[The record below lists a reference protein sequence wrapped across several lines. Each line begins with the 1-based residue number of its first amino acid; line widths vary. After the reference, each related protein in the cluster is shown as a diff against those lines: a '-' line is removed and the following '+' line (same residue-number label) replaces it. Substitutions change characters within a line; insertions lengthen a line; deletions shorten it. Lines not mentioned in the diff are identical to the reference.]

1 MNINRKKDLIP
12 APKDGQ
18 KLYLV
23 VKPTQL
29 GIDKNSNWK
38 DGSTV
43 TVEVWKQKGNDEP
56 TQSDMGDYKVTVYK
70 NGTSGIHATKTNTPS
85 FTFSASKN
93 DSSYEVELKVNNKS
107 ADSKTVRINRDGTS
121 GSVVTIIDVNGEKHW
136 AIDGVDT
143 GVKAEGKDGTGVN
156 VQGSVDVLTNAEITG
171 QQTSLQGITGMQKG
185 DCYIVESNRHLYMFM
200 ANGQTFPSNWKDLGE
215 FKGAPGSNGTS
226 NYIHLAHATWVDTEN
241 HSVTGFTVDSE
252 TGANYS
258 WMGICVDDNPLDPGS
273 TGRPFTNTGEDTAY
287 YRYKWNFIK
296 GKDGDNYENVYLQ
309 TKTNVKPGLDD
320 SDSYVENGQTINKSK
335 DEYRPAVSGFNS
347 TQHRNSRWQDDP
359 LGITSTW
366 RFEWQ
371 ATRKKVNGVWGSF
384 VVSNAPIHVF
394 YRPPFWS
401 RVYKRVAV
409 GTTPDTPTGG
419 SYDNP
424 VPSGWDDGIPDP
436 STVNGDSLVWTT
448 IRKFSD
454 DETTQWDSP
463 QIDRDTSDRDIE
475 YAPAQPNDAQPDP
488 PGTPGVTWY
497 DPSGQLPAGLSWS
510 NMVWR
515 AERRMENG
523 VGVGNWVITR
533 SKGEKGDPGGRATAI
548 ESWFCALAS
557 KPSTLPDIV
566 FYSGI
571 PYWTVG
577 GSQKRWYKG
586 QDDNWSESVPY
597 LYRLDKYETSDGNTF
612 WSSPYFSSEWADQG
626 PVGPEG
632 PGGTGISNTTYW
644 YLATTMATGVTRS
657 LSGWTSSYQQATPDL
672 PYVWRYA
679 DTLLTNGNHQYTDC
693 EMIFSYSSGANPNL
707 LEQTNFS
714 SLQALDKWSAKGY
727 VAPNDGAEKESRFQ
741 ITTGTQAHNAVHD
754 LLAYG
759 GDKVSCEELLQ
770 QAVTGSKRKLEP
782 STWYTLSFWSKGS
795 QVRQLSISSGGY
807 GYAVSGT
814 KREIWLEEGHTYR
827 FTVNGYIL
835 RNGNNNVY
843 LSTFVWGPLNA
854 SNPWQYKAQ
863 IDISSSSNTT
873 VTFEFTAAVTGIH
886 AIESYVWPNDKR
898 TGNEYGYVSYYTIWD
913 IDCLFV
919 THLYP
924 NIIDIDVNG
933 YVDGEMKNLG
943 VDGYCKW
950 AESNGWVRHT
960 YTFKTKSTLDVTAQN
975 YVLWRIPPCIYEGL
989 SKDVYICMPKLEVGM
1004 QATSYIS
1011 NEDSTH
1017 CGQIRRRRWALNT
1030 EYFQGAVDERYDDVV
1045 LVGEGGF
1052 YHCIK
1057 SHISTLDNMPGI
1069 GDYWQTYW
1077 TSAQSGMYEMLSTD
1091 LFFANKALIN
1101 NLIATLIQTGYSG
1114 SPHIEAE
1121 GSEFKIFGKGQ
1132 YPAIYLAVND
1142 QNQAVLRFQNE
1153 NTGEFLY
1160 DLGPDGIMKEFSEV
1174 KNSYTAIK
1182 LKKLINATRVSEI
1195 LNITDSACT
1204 TYYRFNEGYKQIGTG
1219 ANATRQYN
1227 VSGGSSPSAKNTQ
1240 YFTSSNYNGTT
1251 IADGWYVR
1259 PNNGHYMMLMTRN
1272 NVEATIYTVDIHQFS
1287 GGKLAQSVT
1296 VLFTYTDNQHASHSV
1311 GCDENGN
1318 ELSTSTYQYLYSY
1331 WQQNNITL

>member
-258 WMGICVDDNPLDPGS
+258 WMGICVDDNTLDPGS

-335 DEYRPAVSGFNS
+335 DEYRPSVSGYDS
-347 TQHRNSRWQDDP
+347 TQHRYSRWQDDP

-714 SLQALDKWSAKGY
+714 SLQALDSWSAKGY
-727 VAPNDGAEKESRFQ
+727 VAPKDGAAKENRFQ
-741 ITTGTQAHNAVHD
+741 IATGTQAHNAIHE

-854 SNPWQYKAQ
+854 SNPWQYNAH

-873 VTFEFTAAVTGIH
+873 VTFEFTATVTGIH
-886 AIESYVWPNDKR
+886 AIESYVYPNDKR

-913 IDCLFV
+913 INCLFV

-924 NIIDIDVNG
+924 NIIDTSVYG
-933 YVDGEMKNLG
+933 YVDGEMKSLG
-943 VDGYCKW
+943 GDGYCKW

-960 YTFKTKSTLDVTAQN
+960 YTFKTKSTLDVTAEN

-1011 NEDSTH
+1011 NEESTH
-1017 CGQIRRRRWALNT
+1017 FGQLRRRRWAMNT
-1030 EYFQGAVDERYDDVV
+1030 QYMAGGVDEQYDDTV
-1045 LVGEGGF
+1045 LFSETGF
-1052 YHCIK
+1052 FHCIK
-1057 SHISTLDNMPGI
+1057 SHISNLDNAPNSTYGSQ
-1069 GDYWQTYW
+1069 YWEAASYTEFLA
-1077 TSAQSGMYEMLSTD
+1077 TEIFLAK
-1091 LFFANKALIN
+1091 KALIN

-1174 KNSYTAIK
+1174 KDSYTPIK

-1204 TYYRFNEGYKQIGTG
+1204 TYYRFTEGYKQIGTG

-1240 YFTSSNYNGTT
+1240 YFTSINYNDTT

-1272 NVEATIYTVDIHQFS
+1272 NVEVNIYTVDIHQFS

-1296 VLFTYTDNQHASHSV
+1296 VLFKYTDNQHASHSV

-1318 ELSTSTYQYLYSY
+1318 ELSTSEYQYLYSY